1 MNTKKWMIGY
11 GDCCRIKLCLL
22 FYRIDEKQVIYDVD
36 ISVPFYAFVDVPQPF
51 FTAFCI
57 ELREYL
63 WKRLDVNA
71 QFPAAFQQ

>member
-22 FYRIDEKQVIYDVD
+22 FYRIDEKQVIYDID
-36 ISVPFYAFVDVPQPF
+36 ISVSFYAFMDVPQPF
-51 FTAFCI
+51 FVLFCTK
-57 ELREYL
+57 LRKYPRES
-63 WKRLDVNA
+63 LDVNV